1 MTYDDEI
8 ENVDAPEIALNN
20 DSVPDPPS
28 SWRCNKL
35 TDVRRRLIGVIKDIE
50 KGGSEKT
57 SRDAIQYYR
66 LLVYAYQCLASIVK
80 DNEMDEIL
88 ARLEALENKGK
99 GK

>member
-8 ENVDAPEIALNN
+8 ENVENAETVSINGNPGH
-20 DSVPDPPS
+20 PPS

-50 KGGSEKT
+50 KGGAEKT
-57 SRDAIQYYR
+57 SRDAIQYFR

-80 DNEMDEIL
+80 DNDMDEIL
-88 ARLEALENKGK
+88 ARLDSLENKGN